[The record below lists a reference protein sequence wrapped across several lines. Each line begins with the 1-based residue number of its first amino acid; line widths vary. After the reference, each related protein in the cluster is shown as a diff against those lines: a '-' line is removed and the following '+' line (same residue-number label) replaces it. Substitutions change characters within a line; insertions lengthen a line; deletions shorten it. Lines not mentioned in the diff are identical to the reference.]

1 MNYIEKHLGCSK
13 SIKAIL
19 EQEWLL
25 FSKSANLSAINCTL
39 QYQLTVLRRAI
50 QSAQGYYLIQTT
62 IRVRW
67 PIKVHINC
75 TPTLHGLTPTSL
87 CMSFTRSC
95 FELTLLPLFTA
106 TAVPPVFSSGLQGNT
121 GCINKT
127 SRLCTEVQ
135 GRNRPPETKS
145 WFVTP
150 SSESLALQ
158 YCLK

>member
-19 EQEWLL
+19 ELEWLL
-25 FSKSANLSAINCTL
+25 FSKSANLSAITCTL
-39 QYQLTVLRRAI
+39 QYPLTVLRRAI

-75 TPTLHGLTPTSL
+75 TPTLHGLTPASL

-95 FELTLLPLFTA
+95 FEQTLLPLFTA
-106 TAVPPVFSSGLQGNT
+106 SSVPPAFSSGLQANP

-127 SRLCTEVQ
+127 SRWCTEVL
-135 GRNRPPETKS
+135 GRNRPPETELVCHTQLWES
-145 WFVTP
+145 SP
-150 SSESLALQ
+150 SVLP
-158 YCLK
+158 